1 MNVEPTKCGWIM
13 ALGAL
18 LLLVGTPAVAQKKP
32 GGGGSTTDCASAIG
46 FPAFIFYRSS
56 GSSGAT
62 YVADLTGKCV
72 RLVASGIHSYINTF
86 SFPLL
91 DDTGQPTNRGRIVW
105 NAAGPAGTFNAFYA
119 LDFTVASTANG
130 PTVTAGSPYLVKDF
144 GPNSPHGN
152 GACCGIEL
160 SRDGRRLYVS
170 APAEEDEQAGKESHR
185 IVRIPLPNN
194 LAQINPASP
203 PTIVYTG
210 PSVPFGGPGV
220 PVTGTTWNLTV
231 DGSAHQDEQ
240 NLYLVRRRV
249 DTIDEL
255 VRVGL
260 GTGSTLATWAL
271 TGPDSIATGARD
283 FGQPRHPAAEPTNG
297 STRVAFQEWVGDSEG
312 KDCDRLYFV
321 DGVSGAITGPTVP
334 VYADNMTWAG
344 GKVLGNGMSSRCRSA
359 GSIVEIDPAS
369 GATRTLVT
377 GYHADGR

>member
-1 MNVEPTKCGWIM
+1 MNVEPTKRGWM
-13 ALGAL
+13 AMLGAAL
-18 LLLVGTPAVAQKKP
+18 LLAGPPALAQKKP
-32 GGGGSTTDCASAIG
+32 GGGTTTDCASAVG
-46 FPAFIFYRSS
+46 FPAFIFYRTG
-56 GSSGAT
+56 GSSGAI
-62 YVADLTGKCV
+62 YAADLTGKCV
-72 RLVASGIHSYINTF
+72 RVVASGIHSYINTF
-86 SFPLL
+86 SFPVL

-105 NAAGPAGTFNAFYA
+105 NAAGPSGAFNAFYA

-130 PTVTAGSPYLVKDF
+130 PTVTAGSTYLVKDF

-170 APAEEDEQAGKESHR
+170 APAAEDDNAGTESHR
-185 IVRIPLPNN
+185 VVRIDLPDN
-194 LAQINPASP
+194 LAAPASM
-203 PTIVYTG
+203 PTDVYTG
-210 PSVPFGGPGV
+210 PWVPFGGPGV
-220 PVTGTTWNLTV
+220 PATGMTWNLTV
-231 DGSAHQDEQ
+231 DGSANQAEQ
-240 NLYLVRRRV
+240 NLYVVRRRV

-260 GTGSTLATWAL
+260 GSGSTLATWAL
-271 TGPDSIATGARD
+271 TGPDSIAAAARG
-283 FGQPRHPAAEPTNG
+283 FGQPRHPAAEPANG
-297 STRVAFQEWVGDSEG
+297 STRLAFQEWVGDSEG

-321 DGVSGAITGPTVP
+321 DGVSGAVTGPTVP

-359 GSIVEIDPAS
+359 GSIVEIDPTS